1 MKIQIEEIAPNENSS
16 FNIMVNP
23 RLSDFYFWHF
33 HEAFELVYIEGCDG
47 TRQVGEHISK
57 YEGSD
62 LVFIGSNI
70 PHLNFDF
77 GVKTDYEKRVL
88 HIQADFLLNSLLKTP
103 ELKAINFL
111 FEKAKYGISFGEK
124 TKIAL
129 SEKLKNLYLLPIFE
143 QFLEVLSIF
152 QYLAEAIDYELLH
165 SKPIENQYNSR
176 ETLRMKKLYQFL
188 DENYLRKIEVNEVA
202 DLCNLSKAAFC
213 RFFKQMTK
221 LTFIEFLNNYRIN
234 HAKNLLLSG
243 NNVSETCFESGFESL
258 SYFNRTFKK
267 ITGENPLVFKRKF
280 GV

>member
-1 MKIQIEEIAPNENSS
+1 MKIQLEEIAAKENSS

-33 HEAFELVYIEGCDG
+33 HSAYELVYIEGCDG

-57 YEGSD
+57 YVGSD

-88 HIQADFLLNSLLKTP
+88 HIQPDFLHFVTNKTP
-103 ELKAINFL
+103 ELKSIAAL
-111 FEKAKYGISFGEK
+111 FEKARYGIAFGEK
-124 TKIAL
+124 TKLIL
-129 SEKLKNLYLLPIFE
+129 SKSLKNLNQLAEFN

-152 QYLAEAIDYELLH
+152 KLLSETDDFELLH
-165 SKPIENQYNSR
+165 TIPIENQYNSR
-176 ETLRMKKLYQFL
+176 EQNRMKHLYQFL
-188 DENYLRKIEVNEVA
+188 DENYLRKIELDEVA
-202 DLCNLSKAAFC
+202 QIANLSNAAFC

-221 LTFIEFLNNYRIN
+221 LTFIEFLNHYRIN
-234 HAKNLLLSG
+234 HAKNLLHSG
-243 NNVSETCFESGFESL
+243 KNISETCFESGFESL

-267 ITGENPLVFKRKF
+267 VVGENPMEFKKRLMN
-280 GV
+280 